1 MFLSTHIKY
10 LFIKFTKKLLL
21 LSFVFFVLVL
31 IINLIEETNFLKD
44 SDTTW
49 STPVILTFLNAPS
62 LLYEMFP
69 SFIFNI
75 NFFCNYIFFYIKIF
89 IKFCY

>member
-31 IINLIEETNFLKD
+31 IINLIEETNFLK
-44 SDTTW
+44 TGKNLGNKTE
-49 STPVILTFLNAPS
+49 NGRK
-62 LLYEMFP
+62 MFIYQAAE
-69 SFIFNI
+69 SFKIWHDI
-75 NFFCNYIFFYIKIF
+75 NPEINEKYL
-89 IKFCY
+89 

>member
-1 MFLSTHIKY
+1 MFISTHKKY

-31 IINLIEETNFLKD
+31 IINLIEETNFLKE
-44 SDTTW
+44 SETTW

-69 SFIFNI
+69 FIFLI
-75 NFFCNYIFFYIKIF
+75 STQFFF
-89 IKFCY
+89 IDIYENRKLIL